1 MKVRNIWKK
10 QALYGIAFLGMLIA
24 EGCNDEVVTKLESS
38 TIPKNTFILVPEKLQ
53 EVTVKSTN
61 FDDTFIE
68 DVWVLQLQDGKVIQ
82 KSGKNLASY
91 KTATSNNNGGYIVA
105 IEDFDAQCDEIY
117 FIANTG
123 EVRLFSET
131 GEITENDIIN
141 KNLTITDEDD
151 ITATNKKIPMVG
163 KWEEGGDIY
172 NITMEQSVAKI
183 TFVLTTDLP
192 NGSDGKPQAFA
203 VKSVQI
209 IQVPNQIQ
217 YVREGELTNAYTGTV
232 VDYETEYQ
240 GDNPTTTSIIENK
253 IWEDQQW
260 MPTTTDKACTGV
272 EISKGNN
279 ETFTWYLPENYQGQ
293 GNAQTQWEKNATN
306 APNNG
311 TKCTYIEIKGFYKID
326 GLVNA
331 VTYHVYLGENAINDY
346 NIYRGKHYTVTT
358 TVKGQHRVDTRIN
371 SIDPTNYIDYT
382 DNSSPWVV
390 YAAGK
395 IESITSENVMN
406 NDKLIDWTVPN
417 QKQMMLAWIYKDSQF
432 EYPQFCWISETDQN
446 GYRGF
451 IDMSVGNV
459 NYATE
464 NVNVRYNLL
473 PVKETGGFKYPYVEN
488 GTNIIVSRDENG
500 GVCEEYVRSSKQ
512 YQEWDF
518 SNGTPIHNEQEGANI
533 VASKFEVAPLPTEGN
548 QRIRRNWTEANNYCN
563 NLIANGHD
571 DWRMPTQREL
581 MLMFVLNDQLQL
593 KDQLL
598 EKSEIQ
604 GTGEAEIIN
613 HAFYWS
619 ATQDLSSGNE
629 DNIGWSVCFCR
640 DNPDD
645 PTGKTEGYPKEYENY
660 IRCVRDV
667 LDNE

>member
-38 TIPKNTFILVPEKLQ
+38 TIPNNTFTLVPEKLQ

-82 KSGKNLASY
+82 KSGKNLASH
-91 KTATSNNNGGYIVA
+91 KTATTNNNGGYTIA

-123 EVRLFSET
+123 KIDLFSST

-141 KNLTITDEDD
+141 KNLTIGDEDD

-217 YVREGELTNAYTGTV
+217 YYREAALTSAYNGSTINYKTV
-232 VDYETEYQ
+232 YK
-240 GDNPTTTSIIENK
+240 GDNPETTDIIENP
-253 IWEDQQW
+253 IWSDQQW

-293 GNAQTQWEKNATN
+293 GSAQTQWEKNATN

-311 TKCTYIEIKGFYKID
+311 TKCTYIEIRGFYKID

-382 DNSSPWVV
+382 DNSSPLVV
-390 YAAGK
+390 IANGQISGVAAD
-395 IESITSENVMN
+395 NVDN
-406 NDKLIDWTVPN
+406 NDDLGSWSVPT
-417 QKQMMLAWIYKDSQF
+417 QKQMMLAWIYKGSN
-432 EYPQFCWISETDQN
+432 EYPQYCWVSETN
-446 GYRGF
+446 ATGNRGF
-451 IDMSVGNV
+451 INMTVGYVDYDNQ
-459 NYATE
+459 NS
-464 NVNVRYNLL
+464 RYDIL
-473 PVKETGGFKYPYVEN
+473 PIKETGGFKYPYVEY
-488 GTNIIVSRDENG
+488 GTNIIVSRDEDG
-500 GVCEEYVRSSKQ
+500 GVKEEYIRLTKI
-512 YQEWDF
+512 YQGQDF
-518 SNGTPIHNEQEGANI
+518 SEQTPTHSERETYNI
-533 VASKFEVAPLPTEGN
+533 VAAKFEVAPLPTEGS
-548 QRIRRNWTEANNYCN
+548 QRIRRDWKSAVDYCK
-563 NLIANGHD
+563 NLTANGHN

-581 MLMFVLNDQLQL
+581 MLMFVMNDQL
-593 KDQLL
+593 KEPLL
-598 EKSEIQ
+598 EK
-604 GTGEAEIIN
+604 AETIGSIGDDEEVKQ

-619 ATQDLSSGNE
+619 ATRDASSLDEENMR
-629 DNIGWSVCFCR
+629 WSVCFCK
-640 DNPDD
+640 DNDGVND
-645 PTGKTEGYPKEYENY
+645 PTGKTEGYNKAATNY
-660 IRCVRDV
+660 VRCVRDV

>member
-1 MKVRNIWKK
+1 MKDMNIWNK
-10 QALYGIAFLGMLIA
+10 QTLCSILFLGMITIG
-24 EGCNDEVVTKLESS
+24 GCSQEPAIGMKISDIKG
-38 TIPKNTFILVPEKLQ
+38 NTFTLVPEKMQ
-53 EVTVKSTN
+53 EVTVKSTD

-82 KSGKNLASY
+82 KEGKNLASY
-91 KTATSNNNGGYIVA
+91 KTATSNGSGGYTVA

-123 EVRLFSET
+123 EISLFST
-131 GEITENDIIN
+131 SGEITEADILS
-141 KNLTITDEDD
+141 KNLTIGDEDD
-151 ITATNKKIPMVG
+151 ATATNKKIPMAG
-163 KWEEGGDIY
+163 KWEEGGNIY
-172 NITMEQSVAKI
+172 DITMEQSVAKI

-192 NGSDGKPQAFA
+192 NDSDGNPQAFA

-209 IQVPNQIQ
+209 IQIPNQIQ
-217 YVREGELTNAYTGTV
+217 YYRESGLTSAYNGSTIN
-232 VDYETEYQ
+232 YETIYK
-240 GDNPTTTSIIENK
+240 GDNPETPTIENT
-253 IWEDQQW
+253 IWSDQQW
-260 MPTTTDKACTGV
+260 MPTAVEKACTGI

-279 ETFTWYLPENYQGQ
+279 ETFTWYLPENYQGK
-293 GNAQTQWEKNATN
+293 GTGQTQWEKDATH

-331 VTYHVYLGENAINDY
+331 VTYHVYLGENAIDDY

-395 IESITSENVMN
+395 IESITANNVMN
-406 NDKLIDWTVPN
+406 NNELIDWTVPN

-432 EYPQFCWISETDQN
+432 AYPQFCWISETDQN

-464 NVNVRYNLL
+464 DVNVRYNLL

-518 SNGTPIHNEQEGANI
+518 SNGTPIHNEQEEANI
-533 VASKFEVAPLPTEGN
+533 VASKFEVAPLPIEGN
-548 QRIRRNWTEANNYCN
+548 QRIRRNWTEASNYCN
-563 NLIANGHD
+563 NLTANGHD

-581 MLMFVLNDQLQL
+581 MLMFVLNDQL

-598 EKSEIQ
+598 EKSETQ
-604 GTGEAEIIN
+604 GTGETEIIN

-629 DNIGWSVCFCR
+629 DSIGWSVCFCR